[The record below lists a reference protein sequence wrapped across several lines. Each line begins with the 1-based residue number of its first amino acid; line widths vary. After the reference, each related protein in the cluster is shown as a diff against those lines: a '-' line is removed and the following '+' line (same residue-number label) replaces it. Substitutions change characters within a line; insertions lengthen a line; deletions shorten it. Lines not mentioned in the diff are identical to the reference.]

1 MTDTQTPVDSSN
13 PWVADHVRR
22 YVESGGREGHLW
34 YGPDGKLEQG
44 VPTLLLTTTGR
55 RSGQPRRTA
64 LIYRRVDDE
73 FGGGAARYAVVAS
86 YGGAPDHPL
95 WYYNLQAKPEVT
107 VQVAEEVFPAVA
119 RTATDEERARLWPLM
134 AEVWPPYNDYQ
145 TKTERVI
152 PIVIL
157 ERV

>member
-1 MTDTQTPVDSSN
+1 MQ
-13 PWVADHVRR
+13 
-22 YVESGGREGHLW
+22 
-34 YGPDGKLEQG
+34 
-44 VPTLLLTTTGR
+44 VP
-55 RSGQPRRTA
+55 
-64 LIYRRVDDE
+64 
-73 FGGGAARYAVVAS
+73 
-86 YGGAPDHPL
+86 
-95 WYYNLQAKPEVT
+95 
-107 VQVAEEVFPAVA
+107 EEVFPAVA